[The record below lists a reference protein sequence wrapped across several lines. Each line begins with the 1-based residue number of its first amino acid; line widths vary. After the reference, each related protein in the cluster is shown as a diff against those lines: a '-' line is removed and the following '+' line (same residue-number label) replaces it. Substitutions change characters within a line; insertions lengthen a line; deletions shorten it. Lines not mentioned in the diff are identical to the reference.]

1 MRGSATPIENLF
13 AHPGVNVSASVTM
26 RKARWQGGCRVR
38 VLLAMGLYPC
48 PEVVARHL
56 RISVLCL
63 CYRGRGRGE
72 AIVGK
77 EVQVRVQVQV
87 RKLLSR

>member
-48 PEVVARHL
+48 PAVVARHL

-63 CYRGRGRGE
+63 CYRGRGE

-77 EVQVRVQVQV
+77 EVQARVQV